1 MKKLFIFA
9 CLGLFPGI
17 GHGVAAEPAPTTGK
31 VLVLDQDR
39 ILEGDIERVGNRFR
53 IRHSSGETWI
63 PATETMALV
72 ADHQTAY
79 ELLKKR
85 ANLND
90 ADERYRLARWC
101 LTYGLRQ
108 QALTEAEAA
117 ANLRPKDKNFVRM
130 RDDLK
135 QLAAIPMPTPTAP
148 ANSADPSGMEPGDVD
163 VTPESLSRFV
173 TKVQPILMNLCATC
187 HATGHGGSFKLL
199 RTYSNSALG
208 QRATLANVA
217 SASAFINRQQPEA
230 SVLLVKAIT
239 AHGEASAPPIRDRQF
254 PAYKHLDDW
263 VRMALDQPLQN
274 PMPPAA
280 VATRL
285 QPMGTAM
292 PAPVEPSRQG
302 EMPFQ
307 VVSPPKD
314 ATAGNSRPPEKPAPA
329 MPPPPDAVEKPK
341 TEPSDPFDPLI
352 FNKQAHPEKK

>member
-1 MKKLFIFA
+1 MKKLFICIGLF
-9 CLGLFPGI
+9 LGLGYAF
-17 GHGVAAEPAPTTGK
+17 AAEPAPTSGK
-31 VLVLDQDR
+31 VLVLDQER
-39 ILEGDIERVGNRFR
+39 ILEGEIERIGNRFR

-63 PATETMALV
+63 LATETMALV
-72 ADHQTAY
+72 ADHKAAY

-101 LTYGLRQ
+101 LTYGLRPE
-108 QALTEAEAA
+108 ALTEAEAA
-117 ANLRPKDKNFVRM
+117 ASLRPKDKNLARL

-135 QLAAIPMPTPTAP
+135 QLAVIPMPAAAAP
-148 ANSADPSGMEPGDVD
+148 ANVPDSTGMEPGDVD

-217 SASAFINRQQPEA
+217 AASAFINRQQPEA
-230 SVLLVKAIT
+230 SVLLLKAIT
-239 AHGEASAPPIRDRQF
+239 AHGEASAPAIRDRQF

-263 VRMALDQPLQN
+263 VRMAMDQPLQT
-274 PMPPAA
+274 PAPPAT
-280 VATRL
+280 VAARP
-285 QPMGTAM
+285 QPMGAAM
-292 PAPVEPSRQG
+292 PVPMEPTGQG

-314 ATAGNSRPPEKPAPA
+314 AAAGNSKPAEMPAPA
-329 MPPPPDAVEKPK
+329 MPPPPADVEKPK

-352 FNKQAHPEKK
+352 FNRQAHPEKK